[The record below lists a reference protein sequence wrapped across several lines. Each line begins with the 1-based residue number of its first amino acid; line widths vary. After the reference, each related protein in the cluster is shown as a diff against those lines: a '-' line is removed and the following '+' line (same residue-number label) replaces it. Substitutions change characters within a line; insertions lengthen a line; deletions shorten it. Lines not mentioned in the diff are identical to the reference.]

1 MKTTKFVTLAGTLK
15 DAPRRII
22 AAFLLVTFLSW
33 NVQAAP
39 PPAGS
44 SIGNQASATYTDG
57 SGNQRTALSNVT
69 LTFVQQIAAL
79 TLNQT
84 QTKNA
89 SPGGQVVFP
98 HTLVNTGNG
107 NDAFTLA
114 TGTFGGAY
122 TINNVQIFADLNGD
136 GIPDNNTPITTT
148 PTLANGATFKFVV
161 VGNIPGGATAGQSG
175 NFTVSATSVF
185 NTGVSNAV
193 ANVDTATVSGGAVIN
208 VTKAV
213 SLASGPAGTS
223 NVVYTI
229 TYNNSGNVAS
239 SNLTLVDL
247 LPSNLN
253 YVTNSGRWSVSG
265 GTALTDA
272 AGGDSAGI
280 NYDWNITAGNTV
292 TAIITNVAPGAAG
305 TLTFTVNIATNAP
318 VGNIDNTVTYS
329 YYDGANTV
337 NGLQSNPA
345 RFTVIAGVSSVTIT
359 GQTNAVA
366 LEGSSVL
373 LTNVVKN
380 TSGSP
385 DTFNIAIANGTFPA
399 GTGFLLLKSDA
410 ATPLQDSN
418 GDGIPDTGPLAA
430 GASYNVVVK
439 VILPPSSSAGP
450 FTATKTA
457 TSVNNPAVSAST
469 QDAITS
475 VTQATVDLTASIPY
489 NASAK
494 GYGAGPEVTAV
505 VTNITN
511 PGTVVIFTNYVNNT
525 SGSADTYNLS
535 TAVLPSGWSVVFKD
549 ASGSVITA
557 TGLVPASGSTTVYA
571 YVTVP
576 AGNAPGNN
584 NVTFDVL
591 SPTSGAHDELHDQVN
606 VNSVRVL
613 AFSPNN
619 SGEIYPGGAVT
630 YSHTILNNGNVTEG
644 GTFSTLN
651 LGDTDSSSGWT
662 SIIYY
667 DINGTG
673 ILATND
679 PVITSIPSG
688 VTLAPGA
695 SIKII
700 VKVFAP
706 AGSAPGAADQTTL
719 TVTTVNGTLVSSVPA
734 VVTVQDNTTV
744 ISSLLTL
751 LKEQGLDATCSG
763 TVSSYTTTNLAAVA
777 PGACI
782 GYRLTA
788 LNKGS
793 TTATNIVISD
803 ATPTFT
809 TLSGSVTTTAGSVTT
824 TPGTGNAGPIAVTV
838 PSLAPGASAI
848 VTFEVK
854 IQQ

>member
-1 MKTTKFVTLAGTLK
+1 MNTIKSLK
-15 DAPRRII
+15 GALQGAPRRIL
-22 AAFLLVTFLSW
+22 ATFLILSVLSW

-44 SIGNQASATYTDG
+44 SIGNQAAATYTDG

-84 QTKNA
+84 QTKDA
-89 SPGGQVVFP
+89 SPGGQVTFP

-107 NDAFTLA
+107 NDSFTLA
-114 TGTFGGAY
+114 IGSFGGAY

-136 GIPDNNTPITTT
+136 GIPDNNTPITAS
-148 PTLANGATFKFVV
+148 PILANGATFKFVV
-161 VGNIPGGATAGQSG
+161 VGTIPGGATAGQSG

-185 NTGVSNAV
+185 NTAISNSV
-193 ANVDTATVSGGAVIN
+193 ANVDTAVVSGGAVIN

-213 SLASGPAGTS
+213 SIASGPAGTS

-247 LPSNLN
+247 LPANLN

-265 GTALTDA
+265 STALTDA
-272 AGGDSAGI
+272 AGGDPAGI

-292 TAIITNVAPGAAG
+292 TAIITNVAPGQAG

-318 VGNIDNTVTYS
+318 TGNIDNTVTYG
-329 YYDGANTV
+329 YYDGANNV
-337 NGLQSNPA
+337 SGLLSNPA
-345 RFTVIAGVSSVTIT
+345 RFTVIQGLASVTIT
-359 GQTNAVA
+359 GQTNALA
-366 LEGSSVL
+366 LQGATVL

-380 TSGSP
+380 TSGAS
-385 DTFNIAIANGTFPA
+385 DSFNITIANNSYPA
-399 GTGFLLLKSDA
+399 GTVFLLLKSDGV
-410 ATPLQDSN
+410 TPLQDSS

-430 GASYNVVVK
+430 GATYNVIVK
-439 VILPPSSSAGP
+439 VILLPNATGGP
-450 FTATKTA
+450 FVATKTA
-457 TSVNNPAVSAST
+457 TSVNSPSVSAST
-469 QDAITS
+469 QDTITS
-475 VTQATVDLTASIPY
+475 ITAATVDLTASIPY
-489 NASAK
+489 NSSAK
-494 GYGAGPEVTAV
+494 GYGAGPEATAV

-525 SGSADTYNLS
+525 SGSADTYNLGTS
-535 TAVLPSGWSVVFKD
+535 VFPSGWNVVFKD
-549 ASGSVITA
+549 VNGLIITS
-557 TGLVPASGSTTVYA
+557 TGLIPAGGNTTVYA

-576 AGNAPGNN
+576 AAAPPVNN
-584 NVTFDVL
+584 NVTFSVI
-591 SPTSGAHDELHDQVN
+591 SPTTGAADQLHDQVT
-606 VNSVRVL
+606 VNSIRIL

-619 SGEIYPGGAVT
+619 SGEVFPGGAIT
-630 YSHTILNNGNVTEG
+630 YSHTILNNGNTTEG

-651 LGDTDSSSGWT
+651 IGNIDASSGWT

-667 DINGTG
+667 DVNGSG

-679 PVITSIPSG
+679 PVITSIPSS
-688 VTLAPGA
+688 VTIAPGA
-695 SIKII
+695 SIKVII
-700 VKVFAP
+700 KVFAP
-706 AGSAPGAADQTTL
+706 AGAAAGAADLTTV
-719 TVTTVNGTLVSSVPA
+719 TVTTVNGTLVTTVPA
-734 VVTVQDNTTV
+734 VVTATDNSTV

-788 LNKGS
+788 INKGS
-793 TTATNIVISD
+793 TSATNIVISD
-803 ATPTFT
+803 STPTFT
-809 TLSGSVTTTAGSVTT
+809 TLSGSVTTTTGSVTT
-824 TPGTGNAGPIAVTV
+824 TPGTGNAGSIGVTV

>member
-1 MKTTKFVTLAGTLK
+1 MKIIQSLQGALK
-15 DAPRRII
+15 SVPRRII
-22 AAFLLVTFLSW
+22 AASLILSVLSW
-33 NVQAAP
+33 DTQAAP

-57 SGNQRTALSNVT
+57 SGTQRTALSNVT

-79 TLNQT
+79 TLNQS

-89 SPGGQVVFP
+89 SPGGQVTFP

-136 GIPDNNTPITTT
+136 GIPDNNTPITVT

-193 ANVDTATVSGGAVIN
+193 ANVDTANVSGGAVIN
-208 VTKAV
+208 VTKSI
-213 SLASGPAGTS
+213 SLGSGAAGTS
-223 NVVYTI
+223 NVVYTL

-247 LPSNLN
+247 LPANLN

-265 GTALTDA
+265 ATALTDA
-272 AGGDSAGI
+272 AGGDPAGI
-280 NYDWNITAGNTV
+280 NYDWNITAAGTV
-292 TAIITNVAPGAAG
+292 TAIITNVAPGQAG
-305 TLTFTVNIATNAP
+305 TLTFTVNISSNAP
-318 VGNIDNTVTYS
+318 AGNIDNTVSYS

-366 LEGSSVL
+366 LEGASVL

-380 TSGSP
+380 TSAAV
-385 DTFNIAIANGTFPA
+385 DTFNITIANGTFPA

-418 GDGIPDTGPLAA
+418 GDGIPDTGPLGA

-439 VILPPSSSAGP
+439 VILPASSASGP

-469 QDAITS
+469 QDAITL
-475 VTQATVDLTASIPY
+475 VTQATVDLTASIPF

-494 GYGAGPEVTAV
+494 GYGAGPEATAV

-511 PGTVVIFTNYVNNT
+511 PGTIVIFTNYVNNT
-525 SGSADTYNLS
+525 SASPDSYNLG
-535 TAVLPSGWSVVFKD
+535 TTVLPSGWSVSFKD
-549 ASGSVITA
+549 STGNVITT
-557 TGLVPASGSTTVYA
+557 TGLVPASGSSTVYA

-584 NVTFDVL
+584 NVTFSVT
-591 SPTSGAHDELHDQVN
+591 SPTTGATDQMHDQVT

-613 AFSPNN
+613 VISPNN
-619 SGEIYPGGAVT
+619 TGEIVPGGAIT
-630 YSHTILNNGNVTEG
+630 YSHTIVNNGNVTEG
-644 GTFSTLN
+644 GAFSTLN
-651 LGDTDSSSGWT
+651 VGNTDSSSGWT
-662 SIIYY
+662 SVIYY
-667 DINGTG
+667 DVNGTG

-679 PVITSIPSG
+679 PVITSIPSSA
-688 VTLAPGA
+688 TIAPGA
-695 SIKII
+695 SIKVI

-706 AGSAPGAADQTTL
+706 ASAVAGQGNQSTL
-719 TVTTVNGTLVSSVPA
+719 TVTTVNGSLVSSVPA
-734 VVTVQDNTTV
+734 VVSATDNTTV
-744 ISSLLTL
+744 IASLLTL

-763 TVSSYTTTNLAAVA
+763 TVSSYTTTNLASVA

-809 TLSGSVTTTAGSVTT
+809 TLSGSVTTTVGSVTT
-824 TPGTGNAGPIAVTV
+824 TPGTGNAGSIAVTV
-838 PSLAPGASAI
+838 PSLAPGSSAV